1 VKDEIAKAINEQ
13 RKDYDEDEVGVSW
26 VSRHW
31 SEIAERAKS
40 ERRKQVTI
48 FKRGSVYWFNF
59 MFNGQHIQRSS
70 KQGNPNA
77 ARQMMFETGMRPEEC
92 TESSHRM
99 FICLRAIYST
109 PMGRPRPRG
118 VVSNS
123 HPTQEHQTKAMNK
136 MELFVAEQRVAFAE
150 RAASSILGLFSDFG
164 VGVTTYPTTVHGKP
178 SGLMV

>member
-77 ARQMMFETGMRPEEC
+77 ARQIEAAYKTALAKGEVGI
-92 TESSHRM
+92 TERKRM
-99 FICLRAIYST
+99 PGFKNAMKDFLTWA
-109 PMGRPRPRG
+109 
-118 VVSNS
+118 
-123 HPTQEHQTKAMNK
+123 TQEHQMAPAPPNATDT
-136 MELFVAEQRVAFAE
+136 
-150 RAASSILGLFSDFG
+150 AASRS
-164 VGVTTYPTTVHGKP
+164 
-178 SGLMV
+178 